1 MWIFACIFGFGF
13 FTMKGKG
20 TMKKYLCFF
29 LLVCLAA
36 CSTIL
41 VKKETMGLS
50 DYEILLTFDDG
61 PNPFPGTTDALLEV
75 LKKYGIRAVFCLVG
89 KEMEKYPHLVK
100 RIREEGHVIVNHSY
114 SHIPRLSARR
124 TWQEIAL
131 WNRAF
136 SMALGTN
143 ASSPWFRP
151 PVGLVFW
158 STQKVLSSYEMK
170 IFGVSVFEFDSECP
184 PGEKEKLK
192 KRIIRALEKQ
202 KGGVLVLH
210 DGVQRL
216 YSLREEDFTNNHIA
230 NRSFVPSLVE
240 ELVVYFQAKGYV
252 FIDPQVVMGTP

>member
-1 MWIFACIFGFGF
+1 
-13 FTMKGKG
+13 
-20 TMKKYLCFF
+20 MKKYFCFF
-29 LLVCLAA
+29 LFVGITA

-61 PNPFPGTTDALLEV
+61 PNPHPGTTDALLEV
-75 LKKYGIRAVFCLVG
+75 LKKYRIRAVFCLVG
-89 KEMEKYPHLVK
+89 KEMEKHPHLAQ
-100 RIREEGHVIVNHSY
+100 RIHEEGHFIVNHSY
-114 SHIPRLSARR
+114 SHMPRL
-124 TWQEIAL
+124 TTKGTQQEIVL
-131 WNRAF
+131 WNKAF
-136 SMALGTN
+136 FVAVGTN
-143 ASSPWFRP
+143 VPSQWFRP

-158 STQKVLSSYEMK
+158 STQKVLSSYGMK
-170 IFGVSVFEFDSECP
+170 TFGASVFEFDSESP
-184 PGEKEKLK
+184 PHEKEKLK

-240 ELVVYFQAKGYV
+240 ELVLYFQAKGYV